1 MVYLRLAVRAES
13 RKSLAVGA
21 PLLPTFLIFS
31 FEPALIRA
39 RLAAILQYKTWLA
52 HLHPHLALAA
62 LPRSPFQPWLRAQ
75 KDFFLAASR
84 LVFGLGAGGLRLLPV
99 SLLYFA
105 LPFAVKPAP
114 SLTDCFSPRPTDR
127 ETPFLDI
134 GPSTFPINNQG
145 LLPGF
150 LSFLWN
156 REVNPFIKFSND
168 LLKR

>member
-1 MVYLRLAVRAES
+1 VLFELWIVVLNNLIVNRIVDLKLFHHRQFHLLKEALALVAGPFA
-13 RKSLAVGA
+13 LATT
-21 PLLPTFLIFS
+21 PD
-31 FEPALIRA
+31 IRA
-39 RLAAILQYKTWLA
+39 QND
-52 HLHPHLALAA
+52 
-62 LPRSPFQPWLRAQ
+62 FLRPAS
-75 KDFFLAASR
+75 FLV
-84 LVFGLGAGGLRLLPV
+84 LGLGAGALSLLPV
-99 SLLYFA
+99 SLLYLA

-114 SLTDCFSPRPTDR
+114 SLTDCFSPRPIDR